1 MPQIKAEEHD
11 LSHVFCDNYSFRVP
25 DYQRPYAWTEKE
37 TGELLEDILAELD
50 ADSGRGEDGPTYFL
64 GSIVLMKN
72 EAKKPDSDIVDGQ
85 QRLTTL
91 TMLLSVLRDLSSDHY
106 DKENIDKRICKRGDK
121 YSDIEDGYRL
131 NLRDRDREFFQ
142 RHIQAR
148 DCIKKFLDKGSSTE
162 FSDSQTR
169 LFQNT
174 KCLWE
179 TLRGESQDR
188 RDRLMKFLMQ
198 NTYLVVVTASNLDS
212 AYRMFSVMNARGLDL
227 SPTDILKAE
236 IISSVPSSSQP
247 DYTDKWE
254 VIEEELGRDR
264 FDRLFSHIRL
274 IYAQEKLRK
283 SLITEFQT
291 HVLNS
296 CSGIEFVDEVL
307 EPYSV
312 HYDSILHANYKSP
325 DSESTQNINSLLKYL
340 GRVDHFEWIAPAMA
354 FLRRH
359 SGRGER
365 VLEFVRDLERLVY
378 ALFICRANINRRYR
392 RYADIIDAV
401 KRDTNLFDDG
411 GALQLTFEEKKE
423 VRAAINGPVYLQ
435 PRVIRPLL
443 LRLNDLRTDGAIHDY
458 GKTISV
464 EHVLPQNPNPDS
476 EWIRWFPNLEDRN
489 RWTNSVANLVLLSRK
504 KNTQARNYEFNK
516 KKDTYFSSKNGV
528 TTYALTVEVLTE
540 SVWTPEVLNRRQKE
554 LCATLIKEW
563 RL

>member
-1 MPQIKAEEHD
+1 MPQIKAEEHA
-11 LSHVFCDNYSFRVP
+11 LSHVFCDDFSFRVP

-37 TGELLEDILAELD
+37 TMEILEDIVSELD

-64 GSIVLMKN
+64 GSIVLMKKD
-72 EAKKPDSDIVDGQ
+72 ARKPDSDIVDGQ

-131 NLRDRDREFFQ
+131 NLRDRDREFFR

-198 NTYLVVVTASNLDS
+198 STYLVVVTASNFDS

-236 IISSVPSSSQP
+236 IIGSVPDSVQRE
-247 DYTDKWE
+247 YTDKWE
-254 VIEEELGRDR
+254 GIEEELGRVR
-264 FDRLFSHIRL
+264 FGRLFSHIL
-274 IYAQEKLRK
+274 MIYAQEKLRK
-283 SLITEFQT
+283 SLIAEFKDS
-291 HVLNS
+291 VLKS
-296 CSGIEFVDEVL
+296 CHAKEFVDDIL
-307 EPYSV
+307 ESYSG
-312 HYDSILHANYKSP
+312 HYASILHANYRSADPGDCEK
-325 DSESTQNINSLLKYL
+325 INSLLRYL
-340 GRVDHFEWIAPAMA
+340 GRLHHNEWIAPAMA
-354 FLRRH
+354 FFHRH
-359 SGRGER
+359 SGDGPRI
-365 VLEFVRDLERLVY
+365 LEFVKDLERLGY
-378 ALFICRANINRRYR
+378 ALAIRGAYSNERIG
-392 RYADIIDAV
+392 RYAKVIAKIEGGA
-401 KRDTNLFDDG
+401 NLFEDG
-411 GALQLTFEEKKE
+411 GPLQLTFGEKE
-423 VRAAINGPVYLQ
+423 QVRRAIDGPIYLQ
-435 PRVIRPLL
+435 TRLVQPLL
-443 LRLNDLRTDGAIHDY
+443 LRLNDLRTDGTVHDY

-464 EHVLPQNPNPDS
+464 EHVLPQKPQQNS
-476 EWIRWFPNLEDRN
+476 EWIKWFPSFEDRN
-489 RWTNSVANLVLLSRK
+489 RWTNRMANLVLLSRR
-504 KNTQARNYEFNK
+504 KNTQARNYEFDK
-516 KKDTYFSSKNGV
+516 KKRTYFSSNNRV
-528 TTYALTVEVLTE
+528 TTFALTVEVLKE
-540 SVWTPEVLNRRQKE
+540 NVWTPEVLDRRQKE
-554 LCATLIKEW
+554 LCAILIKEW